1 MIELTSMKNIGNE
14 LERKLN
20 TIGIC
25 SGADLRQLGSKEAF
39 SRLKQEFPEICLVHL
54 YALEGAVTD
63 VEFNKLSKETKKN
76 LKEFS
81 DALKAQMKA

>member
-1 MIELTSMKNIGNE
+1 MIELTLMKNIGNE

-20 TIGIC
+20 TIGIY
-25 SGADLRQLGSKEAF
+25 SAADLRQLGSKEAF

-54 YALEGAVTD
+54 YALEGAITD
-63 VEFNKLSKETKKN
+63 VEFNKLSEETKKI

-81 DALKAQMKA
+81 DALKR